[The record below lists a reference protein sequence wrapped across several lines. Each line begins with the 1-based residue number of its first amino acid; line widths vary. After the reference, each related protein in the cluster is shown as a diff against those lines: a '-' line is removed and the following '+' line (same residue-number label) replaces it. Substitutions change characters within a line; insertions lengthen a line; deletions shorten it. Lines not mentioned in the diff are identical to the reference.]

1 MPSAS
6 GSSREQEEFERLRA
20 ALSASQSEVA
30 RLRANLRAQELQNER
45 NGEELR
51 TYREALEKRDEENS
65 SSRSAEDRNRTAQM
79 GQFKQ
84 RFDQERWRLGQALE
98 KSQAASRALAQVIA
112 PVFLNDCDEPVL
124 GDFLGS
130 VCLAQPGLKF

>member
-1 MPSAS
+1 MSTAP

-20 ALSASQSEVA
+20 SLSASQAEVA
-30 RLRANLRAQELQNER
+30 RLRANLRSQELQNER

-51 TYREALEKRDEENS
+51 TYREAMEKRDEENS
-65 SSRSAEDRNRTAQM
+65 SSRSVEDRNRTAQM

-98 KSQAASRALAQVIA
+98 KSQAASRSLAQVIH
-112 PVFLNDCDEPVL
+112 L
-124 GDFLGS
+124 
-130 VCLAQPGLKF
+130 